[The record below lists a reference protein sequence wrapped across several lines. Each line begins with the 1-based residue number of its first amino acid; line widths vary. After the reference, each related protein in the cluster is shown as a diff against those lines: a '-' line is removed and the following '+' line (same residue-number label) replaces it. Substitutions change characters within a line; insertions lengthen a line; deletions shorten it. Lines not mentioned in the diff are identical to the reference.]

1 MLINLKSKKASH
13 IQNRIQLVYDND
25 FSKGLSLKAIKQKIK
40 DDKISADNRK
50 PKFKKYGI
58 ADIRYDY
65 NGSLLTLIHPQQ
77 QVGGKQNV
85 KLSRDELNYRL
96 SLQKKI
102 KELEFINKFVKK
114 NAIDCNF
121 NKKGNFNIDTKTMQI
136 VDSQSNKRL
145 LKKEINVK
153 F

>member
-1 MLINLKSKKASH
+1 MLLIYPFYTLINLKSKKASH

-96 SLQKKI
+96 SLQK
-102 KELEFINKFVKK
+102 
-114 NAIDCNF
+114 
-121 NKKGNFNIDTKTMQI
+121 
-136 VDSQSNKRL
+136 NKR
-145 LKKEINVK
+145 IRIY
-153 F
+153 